1 MLYDLIIIGGGP
13 AGLTAGIYARRA
25 NLKTLILEK
34 DTIGGQISSSPCV
47 ENYPGFEKIS
57 GADLSK
63 HFYNQVINAGCEFE
77 FEEVKEIK
85 DGHIKTVV
93 TDENEYQT
101 KTVIIATGGKNRML
115 GLPNEEELIGNGIH
129 FCALCDGSFYKDER
143 VAIVGG
149 GNTAIVDAEYLSG
162 ICEKVY
168 ILCKDGALG
177 GDRPV
182 VERLLANDKVAILY
196 NTELTRYPSDEEI
209 TEIEITKD
217 GKKEML
223 EVSGV
228 FMAIGMLPCTNLAD
242 NLNIEKNARDYIVSN
257 DLTTGCEGIFIA
269 GDCRDKKIKQVT
281 TASSD
286 GSIAASLAN
295 EYIKANVWGEE

>member
-25 NLKTLILEK
+25 NLKTIILEK

-47 ENYPGFEKIS
+47 ENYPGYEKIS
-57 GADLSK
+57 GADLSQS
-63 HFYNQVINAGCEFE
+63 FYKQVINAGCEFE
-77 FEEVKEIK
+77 FEEVQEIK
-85 DGHIKTVV
+85 AGHIKEVV
-93 TDENEYQT
+93 TDSTTY
-101 KTVIIATGGKNRML
+101 KAKAVIIATGGKPRLL
-115 GLPNEEELIGNGIH
+115 GLENEEELIGNGIH

-162 ICEKVY
+162 LCEKVY
-168 ILCKDGALG
+168 ILCKDDKLG

-182 VERLLANDKVAILY
+182 IERLLANDKIAILY
-196 NTELTRYPSDEEI
+196 NTELTAYPSEDEI
-209 TEIEITKD
+209 TEVEINKN

-228 FMAIGMLPCTNLAD
+228 FMAIGYNACTNLAD
-242 NLNIEKNARDYIVSN
+242 SLKITKDDRNYILSD
-257 DLTTGCEGIFIA
+257 DLTTECEGIFIA
-269 GDCRDKKIKQVT
+269 GDCRSKKIRQVT
-281 TASSD
+281 TAASD

-295 EYIKANVWGEE
+295 EYIKANTWEE